1 MLNQYGDSL
10 KFCYGLDFGFVAD
23 PTAIICCAVNEETKE
38 LWIYDGFDKR
48 GMTNEEIYK
57 QLVEMQIHKAEI
69 YCDCAEQKSIEEWE
83 EGHTHLESFNMAK
96 TIIDNVIKHKKPKT
110 KNLYLLQSHIR
121 LTDDPSYVKF
131 INELVDAKKNKRKTS
146 YRNGKQS
153 VELENVDRPFDDV
166 YPKGSSNIAYIV

>member
-1 MLNQYGDSL
+1 MRDERVGSKKEKYDNSQKVYEKEHYIIL
-10 KFCYGLDFGFVAD
+10 KV
-23 PTAIICCAVNEETKE
+23 
-38 LWIYDGFDKR
+38 
-48 GMTNEEIYK
+48 
-57 QLVEMQIHKAEI
+57 
-69 YCDCAEQKSIEEWE
+69 KSGKKIGYIAYNTRKEWE

-146 YRNGKQS
+146 YRNERHIIK
-153 VELENVDRPFDDV
+153 ER
-166 YPKGSSNIAYIV
+166 

>member
-1 MLNQYGDSL
+1 MHDERVGSKKEKYDNSQKVYEKQNYIIL
-10 KFCYGLDFGFVAD
+10 KV
-23 PTAIICCAVNEETKE
+23 
-38 LWIYDGFDKR
+38 
-48 GMTNEEIYK
+48 
-57 QLVEMQIHKAEI
+57 
-69 YCDCAEQKSIEEWE
+69 KSGKKIGYIAYNTRKEWE

-146 YRNGKQS
+146 YRN
-153 VELENVDRPFDDV
+153 ERH
-166 YPKGSSNIAYIV
+166 IVKER

>member
-1 MLNQYGDSL
+1 MRDERVGSKKEKHDNSQKVYEKEHYIIL
-10 KFCYGLDFGFVAD
+10 KV
-23 PTAIICCAVNEETKE
+23 
-38 LWIYDGFDKR
+38 
-48 GMTNEEIYK
+48 
-57 QLVEMQIHKAEI
+57 
-69 YCDCAEQKSIEEWE
+69 KSGKKIGYIAYNTRKEWE

-146 YRNGKQS
+146 YRN
-153 VELENVDRPFDDV
+153 ERR
-166 YPKGSSNIAYIV
+166 IVKER